1 MDIERI
7 EMNAALQNIES
18 KPNAKPLPKGFN
30 KKKFIL
36 TYNVVS
42 NPNLLE
48 IQNLSKKQCLGKKS
62 WPEIDKINAWM
73 ISAETATFMKWGGL
87 GMVASELP
95 EAFNNCFNK
104 GGHRLCVVTPMYL
117 GDTKKKKA
125 TLEGDIYIGA
135 EHQSVKI
142 KKIKTFNVPFCG
154 DRASLVKYKVTAYT
168 GRCENTDYIFLEN
181 DRFFSINPHKFNP
194 SAQDGCY
201 VMNESGINE
210 VERFAFFSKAVYELI
225 SNICDKRIK
234 EIEKP
239 NALIANDWHSGALAG
254 LMKYL
259 TTAKVETCD
268 ISSDLAEE
276 IKSIPIIHI
285 AHHLGYQGWDYENTS
300 KILNSLYED
309 TASLVF
315 RNAKAIKNSNPRAN
329 NTLMVHDCYN
339 QASCDFH
346 LADRVVTVS
355 KNYMEEVS
363 KELGF
368 GFDFRDI
375 LKIRKDHRNFF
386 GIVNGY
392 DKKLISP
399 NKNKIEHIN
408 DYFKDFKF
416 KVYDENNLEAKLH
429 NKKEF
434 IKLISKLASD
444 EKYRNQSIPLIDTY
458 KFEDIYKSVKNPAKT
473 PIFCATSRLVEQKGY
488 DIAAQAMLNLCSKYT
503 NFKHELPIFILGGAG
518 DAHYFEL
525 LTKLKD
531 KVAEINPKA
540 AQRIYVFRGYKDE
553 FAYAVQLASDF
564 YLMPCRFEP
573 CGLTQME
580 AMAKG
585 TLPIA
590 MSTGGLVDTI
600 EDGVDGFRTEVFFT
614 EKRCVYGNNLTAK
627 RLKNNVNAYAETLQ
641 KSLEVFY
648 LHPDKIMQMTKNAL
662 MKDFSWDVQDGSVY
676 KYFNLLKTGH
686 L

>member
-1 MDIERI
+1 MTPAPL
-7 EMNAALQNIES
+7 NSES
-18 KPNAKPLPKGFN
+18 KVNYKPLPKGFN
-30 KKKFIL
+30 KKKFVL
-36 TYNVVS
+36 SYGVVT

-48 IQNLSKKQCLGKKS
+48 IQNLSKKQCLGKRV
-62 WPEIDKINAWM
+62 WPEIDKIKSWM
-73 ISAETATFMKWGGL
+73 VSAETATFMKWGGL

-95 EAFNNCFNK
+95 EAFNNCFGK
-104 GGHRLCVVTPMYL
+104 DGHELCVVTPMYL

-125 TLEGDIYIGA
+125 VLEKEVYVGA
-135 EHQSVKI
+135 ELRSIKI
-142 KKIKTFNVPFCG
+142 KKVKVINVPFFG
-154 DRASLVKYKVTAYT
+154 DRSVLVKYKVTVYT
-168 GRCENTDYIFLEN
+168 GKCENTDYIFLAS

-194 SAQDGCY
+194 SSQDGCY
-201 VMNESGINE
+201 VLNEFGINE
-210 VERFAFFSKAVYELI
+210 VERFAFFSKAVYALI
-225 SNICDKRIK
+225 ENICDGRIK

-239 NALIANDWHSGALAG
+239 NSLIANDWHSGALAG

-268 ISSDLAEE
+268 MSSDLAEE
-276 IKSIPIIHI
+276 MKAIPVIHI

-309 TASLVF
+309 AATIVF
-315 RNAKAIKNSNPRAN
+315 RNAKAIKNSNPRSV
-329 NTLMVHDCYN
+329 NTLIVHDCYN

-346 LADRVVTVS
+346 VADRVVTVS

-399 NKNKIEHIN
+399 NKIKIDHIN
-408 DYFKDFKF
+408 EYFKDFNF
-416 KVYDENNLEAKLH
+416 TVYDENNLDSKLH

-434 IKLISKLASD
+434 IKLISRIASEQNYKD
-444 EKYRNQSIPLIDTY
+444 KTIPLIDTY
-458 KFEDIYKSVKNPAKT
+458 KFDDIAKSVKNAAKA

-488 DIAAQAMLNLCSKYT
+488 DIAAQSMVNLCTKYLD
-503 NFKHELPIFILGGAG
+503 FKRELPIFILGGAG
-518 DAHYFEL
+518 DANYFEIL
-525 LTKLKD
+525 SKLKD
-531 KVAEINPKA
+531 KVAELNPKA
-540 AQRIYVFRGYKDE
+540 AERIFVFRGYKDE
-553 FAYAVQLASDF
+553 FAYAIQLAADF

-573 CGLTQME
+573 CGLNQME

-585 TLPIA
+585 SLPIA

-614 EKRCVYGNNLTAK
+614 DKRCVYGNNITAK
-627 RLKNNVNAYAETLQ
+627 RLKNNVNAYTETLQ
-641 KSLEVFY
+641 KSLETFY
-648 LHPDKIMQMTKNAL
+648 LQPEKIKKMTENA
-662 MKDFSWDVQDGSVY
+662 MKKDFSWNVPNGSVY